1 MLSGSFVEIW
11 QQGLWV
17 MKVATEISEREGL
30 HRVKVS
36 DDAIWFA
43 LLAPG
48 IVRAALDGPLPRT
61 MSLGTLQR
69 RTMPLDW
76 AEQRGW

>member
-1 MLSGSFVEIW
+1 
-11 QQGLWV
+11 

-36 DDAIWFA
+36 DAKRFA

-48 IVRAALDGPLPRT
+48 IVQAVLGGSLPRT

-76 AEQRGW
+76 AEQWGMVEGSG